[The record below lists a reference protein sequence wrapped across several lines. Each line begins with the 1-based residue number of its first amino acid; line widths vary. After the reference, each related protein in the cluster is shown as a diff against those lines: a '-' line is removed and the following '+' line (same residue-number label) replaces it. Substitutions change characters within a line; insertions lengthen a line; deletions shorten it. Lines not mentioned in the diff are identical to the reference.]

1 MLEEIVQVEVELE
14 AVVKMPLEVANHQAH
29 KQMVEQDYKVILMEI
44 IIIMLAEAQ
53 EVLGQVGLVVMEE
66 LEAEE
71 VVMVPVVVAQAQAV
85 VLPEILVVTV
95 KMYQTMEY
103 QLQPETVELTLEVA
117 VEVVNKVRTKVMSE

>member
-14 AVVKMPLEVANHQAH
+14 AVVKMPLEVANHQVQL
-29 KQMVEQDYKVILMEI
+29 QMVEQDYKVILMEI

-71 VVMVPVVVAQAQAV
+71 AVTVPVVVAQA
-85 VLPEILVVTV
+85 
-95 KMYQTMEY
+95 
-103 QLQPETVELTLEVA
+103 
-117 VEVVNKVRTKVMSE
+117 